1 MKPICKP
8 DFGESIRFLKCY
20 IIHRTKLLWYRIRT
34 GKPWPLYDC
43 YFDKMGEDLDNVP
56 ELDPFFVSPIY
67 KVHYK
72 IPVDLAIRDSWMP
85 YLYSNAPFF
94 ILFRNNYREPG
105 YYEDFLPLSICRH
118 PKVLVSDYKPG
129 ITKEDFDWTV
139 RFVKDNRKDLWIY
152 GHFHDEQAYD
162 RILDYIEKHPASD
175 ENVAAAHFGIFRS
188 CREDFADRL
197 NEAMK
202 KLNLFDSLYYCY
214 LYVISGYA
222 ADERYPYLKY
232 KDDFDSAVQ
241 YYEKSD
247 ISIAGLKTL
256 RDITLKFAESDN
268 LHTARLPVNWS
279 MEKVTRDYFKIA
291 AETEATIGLIP
302 VDDSMSENSGLS
314 SLAQRK
320 KYEKDYAGF
329 AYLWA
334 VSIFSAN
341 ISEFLYDQYEM
352 FWEKYEKTP
361 KDTIVTCIRNFLGLF
376 GTRLKDGGCI
386 YHRLSATDF
395 HSAYPFPDSEAGIGW
410 KDGYSLLKQ
419 ALIYVSPF
427 ADMK

>member
-1 MKPICKP
+1 M
-8 DFGESIRFLKCY
+8 
-20 IIHRTKLLWYRIRT
+20 
-34 GKPWPLYDC
+34 
-43 YFDKMGEDLDNVP
+43 
-56 ELDPFFVSPIY
+56 
-67 KVHYK
+67 
-72 IPVDLAIRDSWMP
+72 
-85 YLYSNAPFF
+85 
-94 ILFRNNYREPG
+94 
-105 YYEDFLPLSICRH
+105 SICRH
-118 PKVLVSDYKPG
+118 PKVLVSGYKPG

-152 GHFHDEQAYD
+152 GHFHDEQAYG
-162 RILDYIEKHPASD
+162 RILEYIEKHPATD

-188 CREDFADRL
+188 CREDF
-197 NEAMK
+197 
-202 KLNLFDSLYYCY
+202 
-214 LYVISGYA
+214 
-222 ADERYPYLKY
+222 
-232 KDDFDSAVQ
+232 
-241 YYEKSD
+241 
-247 ISIAGLKTL
+247 
-256 RDITLKFAESDN
+256 
-268 LHTARLPVNWS
+268 
-279 MEKVTRDYFKIA
+279 
-291 AETEATIGLIP
+291 TEATIGLIP
-302 VDDSMSENSGLS
+302 VDDSMSESSGLS

-352 FWEKYEKTP
+352 FWENYEKTP

-427 ADMK
+427 VDMK

>member
-1 MKPICKP
+1 M
-8 DFGESIRFLKCY
+8 
-20 IIHRTKLLWYRIRT
+20 
-34 GKPWPLYDC
+34 
-43 YFDKMGEDLDNVP
+43 
-56 ELDPFFVSPIY
+56 
-67 KVHYK
+67 
-72 IPVDLAIRDSWMP
+72 
-85 YLYSNAPFF
+85 
-94 ILFRNNYREPG
+94 
-105 YYEDFLPLSICRH
+105 
-118 PKVLVSDYKPG
+118 SDYKPG

-162 RILDYIEKHPASD
+162 RILEYIEKHPATD
-175 ENVAAAHFGIFRS
+175 ENVAAAHFWIFRS
-188 CREDFADRL
+188 CREDFTDRL

-232 KDDFDSAVQ
+232 KDDFDCAVQ

-279 MEKVTRDYFKIA
+279 MEKVTRDYFNIA

-302 VDDSMSENSGLS
+302 VDDSMSESSGLS

-376 GTRLKDGGCI
+376 GTWLKDGGCI